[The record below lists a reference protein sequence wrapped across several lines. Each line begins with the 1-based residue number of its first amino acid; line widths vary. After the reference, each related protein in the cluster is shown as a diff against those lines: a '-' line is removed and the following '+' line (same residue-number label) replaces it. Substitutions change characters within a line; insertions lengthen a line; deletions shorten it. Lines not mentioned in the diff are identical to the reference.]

1 MTGLQSISLHF
12 CGLSG
17 GWEGPTFSG
26 IPIVHRWPE
35 LHIVGNFCCSP
46 QSLSLQY
53 HLRQFNFELVFGQL
67 SLDFLQQLLC
77 LLLGF
82 CRKTFDAETPQT
94 ICVAAFSNLLIPS
107 CNFVL
112 TGTGI
117 ATFIRQNILE
127 FLAVGSCAIY
137 NLCNCSTATF
147 VATVNWTQ
155 VDTPSVADDPDSD
168 DN

>member
-1 MTGLQSISLHF
+1 M
-12 CGLSG
+12 
-17 GWEGPTFSG
+17 
-26 IPIVHRWPE
+26 
-35 LHIVGNFCCSP
+35 GNFCCSP

-94 ICVAAFSNLLIPS
+94 ICVAAFSNPCTQLQFCLDRNRYRHFHPPEYLGVPGCGGAVPS
-107 CNFVL
+107 
-112 TGTGI
+112 TI
-117 ATFIRQNILE
+117 
-127 FLAVGSCAIY
+127 CAIAPQP
-137 NLCNCSTATF
+137 LLLPRF
-147 VATVNWTQ
+147 NWTQ